1 MSISIGK
8 FKFFGKNSPFESVF
22 YFVIGTRCDTINYK
36 SENIMGL
43 MNYIYKFF
51 GFESDDV
58 KVVTKKKN
66 PQKATYNL
74 KIKKELPD
82 EIDGVKVFYPEDYAD
97 CKDRAELLKKGN
109 PFFLDFR
116 GCSSGDKSKA
126 LSFLSG
132 VVEALGASMEE
143 VEKNLY
149 IFLPKNMKIERE

>member
-1 MSISIGK
+1 
-8 FKFFGKNSPFESVF
+8 
-22 YFVIGTRCDTINYK
+22 
-36 SENIMGL
+36 MGL

-66 PQKATYNL
+66 PQKASYNL
-74 KIKKELPD
+74 KIKKDIPD
-82 EIDGVKVFYPEDYAD
+82 EIDGVKVFYPEDFAD
-97 CKDRAELLKKGN
+97 CKERAELLKKGK

-116 GCSSGDKSKA
+116 GCSNADKNKA
-126 LSFLSG
+126 LSYLSG